1 MLELAENDFKTGII
15 HLIENLQKNMGKMG
29 QQTRNLNGEMGKIF
43 FKEQD
48 RNSRI
53 LEILDV

>member
-15 HLIENLQKNMGKMG
+15 NLIENLEKYGQKWVNRQGILMEKW
-29 QQTRNLNGEMGKIF
+29 ESF